1 MYINDNKIHGSHG
14 FSDQVQTF
22 HHFVQGI
29 VRTLPPANHDGALPN
44 GTLGDLMD
52 EPVNDKSNPLVHDF
66 VQIGRDT
73 GHLRHHAN
81 LKKTEKNVSQYPGHE
96 TKKKGGLHH
105 SPTAGDPSYDGNGG
119 SHFSGGHAT
128 EPPLGS
134 TTDLRLDVAANM
146 SGSIWAVP

>member
-1 MYINDNKIHGSHG
+1 MYINDNKIHGTHG
-14 FSDQVQTF
+14 FSDQVQAF

-52 EPVNDKSNPLVHDF
+52 EPVDDKSNPLVHHF

-81 LKKTEKNVSQYPGHE
+81 LKTEKSFFQCHGYE
-96 TKKKGGLHH
+96 TKEKR
-105 SPTAGDPSYDGNGG
+105 G
-119 SHFSGGHAT
+119 SSS
-128 EPPLGS
+128 L
-134 TTDLRLDVAANM
+134 TDIR
-146 SGSIWAVP
+146 